1 MEEEDQNQE
10 QFKKLHYRMYENKF
24 PKENDLV
31 FVSLNFSFILIVQN
45 SRNSRNRS
53 LCLSSRV

>member
-10 QFKKLHYRMYENKF
+10 QFKKLHCRMYENKF